1 MDDPPVRARRHC
13 STTTRILRD
22 GINRILSYC
31 ASEFRDSTGCIYL
44 WLEKTPRGHAPSL
57 LARILSLRG
66 FIPSLRR
73 KDKTLPAHGK
83 FLRGSIASPFAQTR
97 FPRGPDKSSRA
108 SIVSRRVFVKS
119 LEAKDESLRVHES
132 FFRGSSC
139 SCIPCRRTTG
149 SRCRSSSQRGDRD
162 TGRAPWS
169 LQRKPPML
177 QTTISCHWEPGRAW
191 QSTHSC
197 HCEPQ
202 HGVAIQSGKNRL
214 RGEGPQS
221 CPTRSLDCHVGAL
234 PLLAMTREGVASGV
248 EWFRW
253 IAASLRSSQ

>member
-57 LARILSLRG
+57 LARILSLWG

-83 FLRGSIASPFAQTR
+83 FFRGSIASPFAQAR

-119 LEAKDESLRVHES
+119 LQAQDIALRAHES
-132 FFRGSSC
+132 FFRGPSC
-139 SCIPCRRTTG
+139 SCIPCRQAGT
-149 SRCRSSSQRGDRD
+149 SRCRSSGRREDRG
-162 TGRAPWS
+162 TGRDLS
-169 LQRKPPML
+169 
-177 QTTISCHWEPGRAW
+177 S
-191 QSTHSC
+191 
-197 HCEPQ
+197 
-202 HGVAIQSGKNRL
+202 V
-214 RGEGPQS
+214 RGN
-221 CPTRSLDCHVGAL
+221 A
-234 PLLAMTREGVASGV
+234 
-248 EWFRW
+248 
-253 IAASLRSSQ
+253 